1 MTLAQAEARQP
12 DLVALVEAS
21 YDVDLPLDAWLE
33 RLAALASRLVPEG
46 TATSAY
52 TFDFSTAGDPQFSRF
67 ATIGWPDG
75 AGANMSAVMQRMS
88 VMKHAWMERMH
99 IGLPRPVGTLSEHYG
114 DDISQTPTY
123 GVLRSIGGLDAFGC
137 IAAHP
142 EGHGVVIAA
151 SLPRKMTLAPAVRQR
166 WSRVA
171 THLAA
176 GHRLRLRGYAR
187 DDDHEDDAAVIA
199 PSGSVVH
206 ARGATRSMTSRGSLR
221 DAVRAIDRARSRAMR
236 SHPDESLA
244 LWQGLVSGTWS
255 LVERFESDG
264 KRFFVARRNDPETAG
279 PLALTRRERQ
289 VLAYAA
295 MGHPLKL
302 IAYDLGLSASTVAH
316 HRASGMQK
324 LGLRSAAD
332 LAGLFGPPSTVG

>member
-1 MTLAQAEARQP
+1 VTSARVEARQP
-12 DLVALVEAS
+12 DLVALVEAA
-21 YDVDLPLDAWLE
+21 YDVDPPLDAWLE
-33 RLAALASRLVPEG
+33 KLAALASRLFPEG

-52 TFDFSTAGDPQFSRF
+52 TFDFSMPGGACFSRI
-67 ATIGWPDG
+67 ATSRWPDG
-75 AGANMSAVMQRMS
+75 TGAIMHEAMNAMRVRQRE
-88 VMKHAWMERMH
+88 ALERMH
-99 IGLPRPVGTLSEHYG
+99 VGLPRGPVGTLSDQFGG
-114 DDISQTPTY
+114 DMTETPTY
-123 GVLRSIGGLDAFGC
+123 EVLRSVGGLDAFGC
-137 IAAHP
+137 VAAHP
-142 EGHGVVIAA
+142 EGHGVVVAA
-151 SLPRKMTLAPAVRQR
+151 SLPRVTTLAPAVRQR

-171 THLAA
+171 THLAVA
-176 GHRLRLRGYAR
+176 HRLRLRGHGHEH
-187 DDDHEDDAAVIA
+187 DHDAAVIA

-206 ARGATRSMTSRGSLR
+206 AHGAARSTRSRASLR

-236 SHPDESLA
+236 DDPDESLA
-244 LWQGLVSGTWS
+244 LWQGLVSGAWS

-295 MGHPLKL
+295 IGHPLKL

-332 LAGLFGPPSTVG
+332 LAGLFGPRFTVR